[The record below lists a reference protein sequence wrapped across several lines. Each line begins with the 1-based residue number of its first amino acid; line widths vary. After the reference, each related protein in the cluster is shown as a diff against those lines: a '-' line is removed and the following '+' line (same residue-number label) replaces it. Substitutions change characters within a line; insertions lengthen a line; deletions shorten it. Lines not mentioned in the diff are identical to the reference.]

1 MSTTSFVESLNS
13 YATTLTQQPAPC
25 RPKKKFQSRC
35 AEKTHLK
42 KNVRSIILWQQQRNL
57 YFQVFLFSKV
67 ASVGRKSGRGTWW
80 RPPRPKKRR
89 KRSSSSYTAAAAWSE
104 KCNKLVATTIDSF
117 RLPSL
122 AGREKPPARFDT
134 VTERF
139 LDHNNNHTGR
149 LSLFLLLILTFADS
163 HRRDIGRFVKIKR
176 KNNCILRSFSF
187 CWQRVVSL
195 FPWSLASGLANYTL
209 AVPCCTRNRE
219 SRIFMRISNC

>member
-1 MSTTSFVESLNS
+1 MRWKDPFKEERSIYYPL
-13 YATTLTQQPAPC
+13 AT
-25 RPKKKFQSRC
+25 
-35 AEKTHLK
+35 AEKFIF
-42 KNVRSIILWQQQRNL
+42 SS
-57 YFQVFLFSKV
+57 FFLFSKV

-80 RPPRPKKRR
+80 RPPRPKKKRR

-219 SRIFMRISNC
+219 RAVFSCAFLIANHPLSDTVP